1 MITDISSSAE
11 LHNGVRMP
19 WLGLGVFRAA
29 NGSEVEQAIHWALE
43 AGYRHI
49 DTAAIYE
56 NEEGVGRAIA
66 SSGIPREEIFV
77 TTKLWNSDQGKNAA
91 RALEQSLSKLKL
103 DYVDLYLI
111 HWPVK
116 DKFKESWSVLETLY
130 QQGKARAI
138 GVSNF
143 MEHHLRDLMNECDV
157 VPMVNQ
163 CEFHPRLVQPEL
175 LKYCRDNKIQYEAWS
190 PIMKGRLEGIDAI
203 EELSAAYGK
212 TPAQIVLRWD
222 LQHRVVTIPKSVH
235 RERILE
241 NANIFDFELSPQD
254 MARIDGLDKG
264 ERIGPDPDNFDF

>member
-11 LHNGVRMP
+11 LHNGVRMR

-29 NGSEVEQAIHWALE
+29 NGSGVDEAIHWALE

-49 DTAAIYE
+49 GTAAIYE

-222 LQHRVVTIPKSVH
+222 LQHRV
-235 RERILE
+235 
-241 NANIFDFELSPQD
+241 
-254 MARIDGLDKG
+254 
-264 ERIGPDPDNFDF
+264 